1 MKKTK
6 PNDPSLFPL
15 DEYVRT
21 SETLLFDSLN
31 STADG
36 TIKKQQLLDALSQQ
50 GIQSDDPR
58 FLEMMSALYALGDE
72 ERITREAFTEI
83 TRPNSLLLQKVL
95 QGKLIIPDFQQFSAD
110 IRAIYERTRTIKDG
124 KVADY
129 IPQLQRVDPE
139 QYGVAVCTVD
149 GQRYS
154 VGDSKTPFC
163 VQSGSKPITYC
174 LALEE
179 HGSDRVHQHVGHEPS
194 GKGFSELT
202 LNNEGLP
209 HNPMINAG
217 AIMCCSLIKPE
228 LTIADRFDYVM
239 QRWQDLCGGQ
249 RVGFNNAVYLSER
262 QTADRN
268 FALGYFMR
276 EKQAFPPNTDL
287 IETLEFY
294 FQCCSIEVSAEQMA
308 IVASSLANGGVCPM
322 TGKRVFD
329 AGTVKNCLS
338 LMYSCGMYDYSG
350 EFAFTIGLPAKS
362 GVSGV
367 IMLVVPNVMGMCLWS
382 PRLDALGNSV
392 RGLAFCQELVKTY
405 NLHNYDSLVQG
416 QGTRR
421 DPRLR
426 KNEGNING
434 TMALCWAAAQ
444 GDLREVQ
451 HLLATGVDI
460 NEGDYDGRTPMH
472 LAASEGRLDIV
483 VYFATHGVDLN
494 PKDRWGGTPLADA
507 KRQGHQDVVDWL
519 VSHGAT
525 L

>member
-1 MKKTK
+1 M
-6 PNDPSLFPL
+6 
-15 DEYVRT
+15 
-21 SETLLFDSLN
+21 
-31 STADG
+31 
-36 TIKKQQLLDALSQQ
+36 
-50 GIQSDDPR
+50 
-58 FLEMMSALYALGDE
+58 
-72 ERITREAFTEI
+72 
-83 TRPNSLLLQKVL
+83 
-95 QGKLIIPDFQQFSAD
+95 
-110 IRAIYERTRTIKDG
+110 
-124 KVADY
+124 
-129 IPQLQRVDPE
+129 
-139 QYGVAVCTVD
+139 
-149 GQRYS
+149 
-154 VGDSKTPFC
+154 
-163 VQSGSKPITYC
+163 
-174 LALEE
+174 
-179 HGSDRVHQHVGHEPS
+179 
-194 GKGFSELT
+194 
-202 LNNEGLP
+202 
-209 HNPMINAG
+209 
-217 AIMCCSLIKPE
+217 
-228 LTIADRFDYVM
+228 
-239 QRWQDLCGGQ
+239 
-249 RVGFNNAVYLSER
+249 
-262 QTADRN
+262 
-268 FALGYFMR
+268 
-276 EKQAFPPNTDL
+276 
-287 IETLEFY
+287 
-294 FQCCSIEVSAEQMA
+294 
-308 IVASSLANGGVCPM
+308 
-322 TGKRVFD
+322 
-329 AGTVKNCLS
+329 KNCLS